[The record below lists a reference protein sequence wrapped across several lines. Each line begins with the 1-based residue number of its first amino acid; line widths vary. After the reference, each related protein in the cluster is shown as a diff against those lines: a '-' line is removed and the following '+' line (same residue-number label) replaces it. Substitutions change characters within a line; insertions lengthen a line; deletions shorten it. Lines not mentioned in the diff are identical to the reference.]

1 MAVNE
6 KTNAVIQPYNRSNVP
21 VLDVDLRKYIQDEL
35 QRLEASIRSLNT
47 AGIEVLDEP
56 PLNPVRGMV
65 KYNITP
71 WDALG
76 NGSEGLVV
84 YNGTAWVAV

>member
-6 KTNAVIQPYNRSNVP
+6 KNNAVIQPYNRSNVP
-21 VLDVDLRKYIQDEL
+21 LLDVDLRKYIQDEL
-35 QRLEASIRSLNT
+35 QRLETSIRSLNT

-65 KYNITP
+65 KYSVSP
-71 WDALG
+71 WDPLG
-76 NGSEGLVV
+76 DSSQGLVV
-84 YNGTAWVAV
+84 YNGTAWVNV

>member
-6 KTNAVIQPYNRSNVP
+6 KTNTVIQPYNRSNVP
-21 VLDVDLRKYIQDEL
+21 LLDVDLRKYIQDEL
-35 QRLEASIRSLNT
+35 QRLETSIRSLNT

-65 KYNITP
+65 KHNITP

-84 YNGTAWVAV
+84 YDGTAWVAV

>member
-21 VLDVDLRKYIQDEL
+21 VLDVDLRKYIQAEL

>member
-6 KTNAVIQPYNRSNVP
+6 KSNVVIQPYNRSNVP
-21 VLDVDLRKYIQDEL
+21 LLDVDLRKYIQDEL
-35 QRLEASIRSLNT
+35 QRLEASIRSMNT

-65 KYNITP
+65 KYNVTP

>member
-6 KTNAVIQPYNRSNVP
+6 KTNAVLTGYNRTNP
-21 VLDVDLRKYIQDEL
+21 PQLEQDLRKYISEEL
-35 QRLEASIRSLNT
+35 QRIETSIRSLVT
-47 AGIEVLDEP
+47 SGVEVLDEP
-56 PLNPVRGMV
+56 PINPIRGMI
-65 KYNITP
+65 KYNISP

-76 NGSEGLVV
+76 NGSEGLIV